1 MFDISNLSIQELQN
15 LNKAVEARIAE
26 LRREDIAKAITQVR
40 ELVATYGLTS
50 EDVFAARRGRGPAA
64 NPGAKKPV
72 SPKYRDPN
80 TGATWTGRGKAPLW
94 IADKNREEFLIKD

>member
-15 LNKAVEARIAE
+15 LNKAVEARIVE
-26 LRREDIAKAITQVR
+26 LRREDIAKALIQVR
-40 ELVATYGLTS
+40 ELVATYDLTS
-50 EDVFAARRGRGPAA
+50 EDVFGRGRGRG
-64 NPGAKKPV
+64 PGAKKPV
-72 SPKYRDPN
+72 SAKYRDPI